1 MGLDMVLKTADFA
14 ENLITAIFIAYEDL
28 IHTLSDWIPIVRH
41 GVVAK
46 VDRHHV
52 ML

>member
-14 ENLITAIFIAYEDL
+14 ENLITAIFIAYEYL
-28 IHTLSDWIPIVRH
+28 IHTLGDWIPIVRH

-46 VDRHHV
+46 VD
-52 ML
+52 